1 MYCVRDL
8 PPPLDLQLVPDP
20 GGVREGCCCAG
31 GDGACFA
38 DEKGSRDEGALR
50 VVDDCH
56 GELDI
61 VGVGAE
67 AG

>member
-1 MYCVRDL
+1 MHGVRNL

-20 GGVREGCCCAG
+20 GGVRDGCCCAG

-38 DEKGSRDEGALR
+38 DNQRSGDYGALR

-56 GELDI
+56 GELN
-61 VGVGAE
+61 VVFVGAE
-67 AG
+67 TG